1 MPITQQQQPGKHS
14 FWQFANKT
22 CAYDIRRRLAKK
34 LWQKSVKH
42 TYRIIHS
49 PFTDTHSWY
58 KKLTTNF
65 RPTNAEAKYRT
76 WILFIAKNRDRRSP
90 CLIIPLANIML
101 KCFHFQSSYPYY
113 WNRNHIHWQWMVR
126 FCTYT
131 IARHLKVHSHKQ
143 EKSPFLQAGK
153 LESNHNRAPCWIK
166 KYKSFKSLSPM
177 TMVSSVS
184 LMTVCTFKTCTYYR
198 CIFLVTL

>member
-90 CLIIPLANIML
+90 CPIIPSANIML
-101 KCFHFQSSYPYY
+101 SFSVKLPILLEQESHTLTVNGQVLHLYHCKAFESSFPQTRKKPIFTGWQTRKQPQQSALLDKE
-113 WNRNHIHWQWMVR
+113 I
-126 FCTYT
+126 
-131 IARHLKVHSHKQ
+131 
-143 EKSPFLQAGK
+143 
-153 LESNHNRAPCWIK
+153 
-166 KYKSFKSLSPM
+166 
-177 TMVSSVS
+177 
-184 LMTVCTFKTCTYYR
+184 
-198 CIFLVTL
+198 